1 MENLTLTQI
10 TERLQEFI
18 WNTQSD
24 IGKDWN
30 EESELFER
38 HLLNLIIAKNQL
50 DLILKTGN
58 QIFKSS
64 ISK

>member
-38 HLLNLIIAKNQL
+38 HLLNLIIAKNHL
-50 DLILKTGN
+50 DLILQTGN